1 MIRHFFLDKTNSI
14 ISKSEQN
21 LGLNPILNVSYGDGV
36 TRSLIHF
43 DVEKIKCLID
53 ENRLDE
59 AITELTVV
67 ISKTPTDVA
76 FYLRGNAFRKLGDWK
91 RAIGDYCSAME
102 LNPDSPAAEAY
113 KAAIAVL
120 DYRNTDL
127 LNP

>member
-1 MIRHFFLDKTNSI
+1 MDNNF
-14 ISKSEQN
+14 
-21 LGLNPILNVSYGDGV
+21 
-36 TRSLIHF
+36 
-43 DVEKIKCLID
+43 EKIKCLID

-102 LNPDSPAAEAY
+102 LNHDSPAAEAY

>member
-1 MIRHFFLDKTNSI
+1 MDNNF
-14 ISKSEQN
+14 
-21 LGLNPILNVSYGDGV
+21 
-36 TRSLIHF
+36 
-43 DVEKIKCLID
+43 EKIKCLID

-91 RAIGDYCSAME
+91 RAIGDYCSAMA
-102 LNPDSPAAEAY
+102 LNPDSPASEAY

>member
-1 MIRHFFLDKTNSI
+1 MDNNF
-14 ISKSEQN
+14 
-21 LGLNPILNVSYGDGV
+21 
-36 TRSLIHF
+36 
-43 DVEKIKCLID
+43 EKIKCLID

-76 FYLRGNAFRKLGDWK
+76 FYLRGTAFRKLGDWM